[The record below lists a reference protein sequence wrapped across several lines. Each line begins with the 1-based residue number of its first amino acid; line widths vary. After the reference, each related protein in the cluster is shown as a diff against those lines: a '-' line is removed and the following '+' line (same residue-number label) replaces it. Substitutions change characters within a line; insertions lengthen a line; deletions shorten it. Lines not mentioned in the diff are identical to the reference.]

1 MADERR
7 ILSIDTGNDGTTGP
21 GGEACPSPRVGP
33 DAEAARLL
41 AGLLHEIA
49 DGDRAA
55 FTRFYRSTHDRVFG
69 LALRILRR
77 SAPAE
82 EITQEVYLY
91 VWNAAAQYDSR
102 LASPIGWL
110 MMLTHRRAVD
120 RVRVESSAAIR
131 DLTYGQRQLG
141 RDHDVVAE
149 TVSQRSE
156 ERAVIRCL
164 DTLTTTQR
172 ETVALA
178 YYGGRTY
185 AEVAEHLGIPLN
197 TVKTRIRDGLKRLQS
212 CLTGSVRDA

>member
-7 ILSIDTGNDGTTGP
+7 ILSIDTGHQELP
-21 GGEACPSPRVGP
+21 GGGGESCPTQRVTP
-33 DAEAARLL
+33 DPEAARRL
-41 AGLLHEIA
+41 AELLHEIA

-55 FTRFYRSTHDRVFG
+55 FTQFYRSTHDRVFG

-91 VWNAAAQYDSR
+91 VWNTAAQYDSR

-141 RDHDVVAE
+141 RDHDIVAE
-149 TVSQRSE
+149 TVSQRSD